1 MNIYIPVVRDVQ
13 LPYLINE
20 ATLEVFGELIVD
32 AYGGSLVWTIMA
44 TPEDRKELD
53 WDLSILVPEK
63 GVSRKIRVT
72 SNESVSA
79 VMIKIASKLGTSLL
93 SAVFLLCSKH
103 NHNVVLCWINT
114 GAELSCTVLR
124 QCRNKQLC

>member
-1 MNIYIPVVRDVQ
+1 M
-13 LPYLINE
+13 
-20 ATLEVFGELIVD
+20 FELVAD
-32 AYGGSLVWTIMA
+32 AYDSYLVATIMA

-79 VMIKIASKLGTSLL
+79 VMIKIASKLGPSLL
-93 SAVFLLCSKH
+93 VTVYRLCSEH
-103 NHNVVLCWINT
+103 NHRLVLC
-114 GAELSCTVLR
+114 
-124 QCRNKQLC
+124 